1 MLPPLDV
8 RHLAKSYHA
17 GVAGCC
23 ASVRVLADV
32 TLHVRAGEIV
42 GVCGAA
48 GAGKTTLLRCAA
60 AALRPDRGEVRWFGV
75 PASAEAR
82 RECGVAFVAP
92 CPPHHAFLT
101 ARQSLEHRA
110 GDAKAIPP
118 ESDVRALLDRA
129 GLARVAHR
137 RLSTLSR
144 GALVRLAVARALRG
158 HPSLVLLDGA
168 MAGLDARWR
177 TALALLLRTVATDG
191 VACVVAA
198 RDYAVLRGIAD
209 RIVTLADGRVAS
221 ERCAISSGGEH
232 TPWAIAATSDRAARA
247 ASRVAEAVAPGDA
260 GAVPLPA
267 PPSVDS
273 PSRAP

>member
-17 GVAGCC
+17 GVAGCS

-32 TLHVRAGEIV
+32 SLRVRAGEIV

-60 AALRPDRGEVRWFGV
+60 GALRPDRGEVRWFGV
-75 PASAEAR
+75 PATAEAR
-82 RECGVAFVAP
+82 RECGVAFVTP
-92 CPPHHAFLT
+92 CPPNHAFLT
-101 ARQSLEHRA
+101 ARQALEHGGA
-110 GDAKAIPP
+110 ANGITPAADT
-118 ESDVRALLDRA
+118 VALLDRA
-129 GLARVAHR
+129 GLARVADR
-137 RLSTLSR
+137 RLSALSR
-144 GALVRLAVARALRG
+144 GALVRLAVARALRE

-168 MAGLDARWR
+168 MDGLDSRWR
-177 TALALLLRTVATDG
+177 IALALLLRTVATDG
-191 VACVVAA
+191 VACVVVA
-198 RDYAVLRGIAD
+198 RDYAVLRGTAD

-221 ERCAISSGGEH
+221 ERCAISSGGADA
-232 TPWAIAATSDRAARA
+232 PWPVAASPDRSRRA
-247 ASRVAEAVAPGDA
+247 ASRVAEAAAPVVAAPA
-260 GAVPLPA
+260 PPAV